1 MEEQRGLPFEEELR
15 QALRHLDDPCF
26 LRQSKLVALLGL
38 EDEDDPAAAL
48 RSALEQAIEAF
59 KPISDTGS
67 CLRKGRHYEILWQ
80 RYVRRLPQKAVAQ
93 TLAITPRYLRR
104 EQAAAIRALAG
115 YLALRYDLREQ
126 MQGLF
131 PGVHTKMVE
140 ESAIHQEMLWLAD
153 SFRGQTCEVNSVL
166 SAAVD
171 LVQDLARQHAVRC
184 MWQGNLS
191 LPPVRVPGIV
201 LKQVILNLLMAV
213 IHQLSPGGRVDMAG
227 QASAEEVI
235 LTLSVTGEGCAAW
248 LKAPSF
254 EGPLAVTRQ
263 LLGVFKG
270 DLSLSYTSDMLVIRV
285 VLPCAGRQ
293 VLVLA
298 IEDNLDT
305 IQLWRRYTQK
315 TRFSLVA
322 ETDPEQAIASAARL
336 HPDLIV
342 LDIMLPGIDGWDLL
356 KRLRADPATASI
368 PVIVCTVLP
377 QKELAFSLGARDFIP
392 KPTTGEE
399 FRAALERQISA
410 ATLSR

>member
-1 MEEQRGLPFEEELR
+1 
-15 QALRHLDDPCF
+15 
-26 LRQSKLVALLGL
+26 
-38 EDEDDPAAAL
+38 
-48 RSALEQAIEAF
+48 
-59 KPISDTGS
+59 
-67 CLRKGRHYEILWQ
+67 
-80 RYVRRLPQKAVAQ
+80 
-93 TLAITPRYLRR
+93 
-104 EQAAAIRALAG
+104 
-115 YLALRYDLREQ
+115 
-126 MQGLF
+126 
-131 PGVHTKMVE
+131 
-140 ESAIHQEMLWLAD
+140 
-153 SFRGQTCEVNSVL
+153 
-166 SAAVD
+166 
-171 LVQDLARQHAVRC
+171 
-184 MWQGNLS
+184 
-191 LPPVRVPGIV
+191 
-201 LKQVILNLLMAV
+201 
-213 IHQLSPGGRVDMAG
+213 
-227 QASAEEVI
+227 
-235 LTLSVTGEGCAAW
+235 
-248 LKAPSF
+248 
-254 EGPLAVTRQ
+254 
-263 LLGVFKG
+263 
-270 DLSLSYTSDMLVIRV
+270 V